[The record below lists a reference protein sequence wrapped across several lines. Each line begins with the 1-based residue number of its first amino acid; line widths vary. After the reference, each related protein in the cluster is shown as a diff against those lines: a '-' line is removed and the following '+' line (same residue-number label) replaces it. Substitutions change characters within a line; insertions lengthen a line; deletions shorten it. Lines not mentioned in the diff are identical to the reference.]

1 LKKLLLAL
9 FISAA
14 IFSSCKKDTGTNVTI
29 TGTDLAAIN
38 GQLRGTWV
46 FPTETAKI
54 IDSTG
59 TTLAPSQSLP
69 APALQFYSSA
79 GVNIM
84 PDSRTTLKGTFTL
97 STDKGFIYLD
107 IVYPDGST
115 VEYQVLQVT
124 TQTLKLNLTQ
134 SYVYLNGNTP
144 VLATEVINTVLKKQN
159 SADITGSLARV
170 SVMSD
175 SVYNVRVYLTHPNL
189 PAPADSAILVNSQ
202 NNVSG
207 SYNYSFTT
215 NPGDHLTIDINGS
228 PTKTFFYAYY
238 NGLPLTGLA
247 NYTYGGINTTTG
259 WDIP

>member
-1 LKKLLLAL
+1 MKKLLLAL

-14 IFSSCKKDTGTNVTI
+14 VFSSCKKDTGTNVNI

-46 FPTETAKI
+46 FPIETSKI
-54 IDSTG
+54 VDSTG
-59 TTLAPSQSLP
+59 ATLVPSQSLP
-69 APALQFYSSA
+69 APALQFYSSS

-134 SYVYLNGNTP
+134 PYVYLNG
-144 VLATEVINTVLKKQN
+144 
-159 SADITGSLARV
+159 S
-170 SVMSD
+170 
-175 SVYNVRVYLTHPNL
+175 
-189 PAPADSAILVNSQ
+189 
-202 NNVSG
+202 
-207 SYNYSFTT
+207 
-215 NPGDHLTIDINGS
+215 TIDH
-228 PTKTFFYAYY
+228 
-238 NGLPLTGLA
+238 
-247 NYTYGGINTTTG
+247 
-259 WDIP
+259 